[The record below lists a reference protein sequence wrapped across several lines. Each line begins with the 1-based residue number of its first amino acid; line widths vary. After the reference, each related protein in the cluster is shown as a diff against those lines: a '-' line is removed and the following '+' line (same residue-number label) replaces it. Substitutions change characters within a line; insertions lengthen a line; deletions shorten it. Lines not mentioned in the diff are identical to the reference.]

1 MSLFAGQAA
10 VASGNAVGQLAVS
23 SAVPHE
29 LFPWDRL
36 RISAISCFHVE
47 TVPFGT
53 SDNLYVH
60 SMISMA

>member
-1 MSLFAGQAA
+1 MSLFAGHAA

-23 SAVPHE
+23 SAAPDK
-29 LFPWDRL
+29 LSLWDRL
-36 RISAISCFHVE
+36 RISAISCFHME

-53 SDNLYVH
+53 TNNRYVH